1 MSKPKS
7 KKGEP
12 STARDA
18 ETDKAT
24 APQAETPQTEA
35 AEAEAPADGGAEP
48 KSEEARLQV
57 QVTELKDHLLRALA
71 ETENLRRRA
80 ERDREET
87 AKYAI
92 AGFARD
98 MVAIA
103 DDLVRALG
111 SVPAEL
117 GDGDEHIRPMLDG
130 IEITQRAL
138 EAALDR
144 HGITRIDPLDEKFDH
159 NLHEAMFEVEVADKE
174 PGTVVQV
181 VQRGYR
187 IHDRLLRP
195 ARVGVAKRP
204 AAGAADTE
212 A

>member
-7 KKGEP
+7 KPREP
-12 STARDA
+12 SETAER
-18 ETDKAT
+18 E
-24 APQAETPQTEA
+24 APE
-35 AEAEAPADGGAEP
+35 AEAEKPAEGAEEE
-48 KSEEARLQV
+48 SEEARLRLQLA
-57 QVTELKDHLLRALA
+57 ELKDHLLRALA

-92 AGFARD
+92 AAFARD
-98 MVAIA
+98 MVAVA
-103 DDLVRALG
+103 DDLARALA
-111 SVPAEL
+111 SVPADL
-117 GDGDEHIRPMLDG
+117 GGGDERLGPLVEG
-130 IEITQRAL
+130 IEITRRAL
-138 EAALDR
+138 ETALDR
-144 HGITRIDPLDEKFDH
+144 HGVSRIDPLDEKFDH

-181 VQRGYR
+181 VEQGYR

-195 ARVGVAKRP
+195 ARVGVARRP
-204 AAGAADTE
+204 PAGGGVDTE